1 MIWLLACATYA
12 TPKDDTAVE
21 TDTDTDTD
29 TDADSDT
36 DTDTTTLTGELPSI
50 LSVDLAECTVN
61 AGGEIWRLAVT
72 AGDPQGAT
80 TVVDG
85 TVAAIVDGTTLDTN
99 PLACNKGRCTGTFS
113 LDADGVGCGVDG
125 TARFE
130 FVVTDTDGNSSAPFT
145 YDTSA

>member
-12 TPKDDTAVE
+12 TPKDDTAPE
-21 TDTDTDTD
+21 ADTD
-29 TDADSDT
+29 TDADTDSDT

-72 AGDPQGAT
+72 AGDPQGAE
-80 TVVDG
+80 TVLSG

-99 PLACNKGRCTGTFS
+99 DLACNKGRCTGTFS
-113 LDADGVGCGVDG
+113 LDADGVGCGVGG
-125 TARFE
+125 TVVFE
-130 FVVTDTDGNSSAPFT
+130 FIVTDADGNSSAPFAIST
-145 YDTSA
+145 E